1 MRLTLYM
8 IKSLYLWGWKLRV
21 RRDVFL
27 SEKLRWMQIGDSVDD
42 DDAMFIRQIDAIK
55 DINCAFIETRKGMK
69 LI

>member
-1 MRLTLYM
+1 M
-8 IKSLYLWGWKLRV
+8 IKSLYLWGCVWGENLKGMI
-21 RRDVFL
+21 FL

>member
-1 MRLTLYM
+1 M
-8 IKSLYLWGWKLRV
+8 I
-21 RRDVFL
+21 FL

>member
-1 MRLTLYM
+1 MRL
-8 IKSLYLWGWKLRV
+8 KV
-21 RRDVFL
+21 AC
-27 SEKLRWMQIGDSVDD
+27 EKGCFFIRKITMDADWDSVDD